1 MGDIAEMKQNRL
13 SKFLILACFFVC
25 AANVIL
31 AQGKNGAAMK
41 SREVSD
47 GDGIPVLVKHLPD
60 WENAKN
66 GATYILNP
74 ADLRGAL
81 GEKRVFD
88 AIDFAGGTEAVTA
101 AYPQGKLLIVE
112 FSNPQASIEADNRI
126 QQQLNGQNSG
136 VVYRR
141 IGNYSAFI
149 FDAGDEAAANALL
162 DQVKYEKM
170 VQWLGTDPF
179 ALRRAERNFIEGTS
193 SLFLSTVTAIVS
205 GLGLSVLAGLIVGF
219 IFFRLREQRRS
230 QTESFSDAGGMTR
243 LNLDGLTTQTSADRL
258 LED

>member
-1 MGDIAEMKQNRL
+1 MKQNRFI
-13 SKFLILACFFVC
+13 KFLLLACIFVS
-25 AANVIL
+25 AANFAP
-31 AQGKNGAAMK
+31 AQDKDNAPIK
-41 SREVSD
+41 SGEVSD

-60 WENAKN
+60 WETAQN
-66 GATYILNP
+66 GAAYILSP
-74 ADLRGAL
+74 ADLRNAL
-81 GEKRVFD
+81 GEKKVFD

-112 FSNPQASIEADNRI
+112 FSNPQASVDADNRI
-126 QQQLNGQNSG
+126 QQQLNGQSAG

-141 IGNYSAFI
+141 IGNYNAFV

-162 DQVKYEKM
+162 DRVKYEKM

-179 ALRRAERNFIEGTS
+179 ALRRAERDFIEGTA

-219 IFFRLREQRRS
+219 IFFRIRQQKRS

-243 LNLDGLTTQTSADRL
+243 LNLDGLTAQTSADRL
-258 LED
+258 LND